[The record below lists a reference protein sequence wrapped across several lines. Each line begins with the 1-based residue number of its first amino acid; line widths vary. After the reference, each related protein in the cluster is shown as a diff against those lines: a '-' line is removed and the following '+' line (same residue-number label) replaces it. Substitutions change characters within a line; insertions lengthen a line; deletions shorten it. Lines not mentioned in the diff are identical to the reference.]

1 VKKGMD
7 KIFSRNGA
15 DISFTP
21 VLKRLMIPLVC
32 VFLLLAAGFTAL
44 MAYHQD
50 TRLKKTGQRILTQAD
65 SEFSRAL
72 DEQSRAMTAMQDIL
86 IKQTDLAKTLAAGDR
101 RKLLDRYA
109 PVFNG
114 LKTRYAITHFYFLD
128 PARICLLRVHKP
140 EKHSDHIQRF
150 TAIQAE
156 KIGKTAFGIELGP
169 LGTFTLRV
177 VQPVFHQGALAGYV
191 ELGKEIEDILDSIHQ
206 QTGAELALAIRK
218 TALKRSSW
226 ETGMKMLGRSADWDR
241 FDEDVLI
248 YSTLTPFPDKAAEF
262 VEENNHIHGTTFAET
277 RFNDRTWHIMASSLL
292 DVSKAEVGDMLIMAD
307 VSQRKAEY
315 RQLVIAGT
323 GAGILIFAA
332 LSALFFLLLRRI
344 DTQAAAQHTRLQSS
358 VFLQE
363 QAQKKLQETKERFE
377 LAINGTSDGIWDWD
391 LRTNAL
397 FLSKHWKE
405 MLGYQDHELENSFNT
420 FTDLVYEK
428 DRDKVEKY
436 VQRYLNGEIE
446 KYAIEFRMK
455 HKNGSLVW
463 ILAKGEA
470 IRDDTGRPFR
480 MAGSHSDI
488 TERKQAE
495 TDLEEQTARANTM
508 AVQAEMANIA
518 KSEFLANMSH
528 EIRTPMNGII
538 GMTGLLLET
547 ELDQEQQRYAQ
558 IVRTSGEALL
568 NLINDILDF
577 SKIEAGKL
585 DLEIL
590 DFDLIGLLDDFAAS
604 LALRAQQKGLE
615 MICSPDPDVPA
626 LLQGDPGRLRQILT
640 NLTGNAIKFTH
651 AGEVAVRVSLVSE
664 TRDRVM
670 LRFIVQDT
678 GIGIPEDK
686 IALLFHKFSQV
697 DASTTRQ
704 YGGTGLGL
712 AISRQLVEMM
722 GGSIG
727 VESEPGKGSTFWFTA
742 DMGRQALTAQ
752 TRNISPADLHGIRV
766 LIVDD
771 NATNREILTRHMISW
786 GMRPTDVA
794 GGTQALTALTR
805 GLDEE
810 DPFQVAIID
819 MQMPGMDGKELGTAI
834 QADPRLNNTRM
845 VMLNSL
851 GNRGDTREF
860 AEIGFRGYLT
870 KPAQPQ
876 ELQGVL
882 SLALAEEKHTTPQP
896 IATRHTARDSLK
908 LNLDSNVHILLAE
921 DNIINQQVALGIL
934 EKLGLHAHAVSNGLQ
949 AVQALESFCYDLVL
963 MDVQMPEMDGLEAT
977 RHIRSPQSQVCSH
990 DVPIIAMTALAMAG
1004 DRELCLA
1011 AGMNGYVT
1019 KPVNPVTLADEL
1031 KKWLPREK
1039 TVLHGQ
1045 GMNTG
1050 HKSQTCDIPNRDADT
1065 SVFDRTE
1072 FFNRVMGDQHLAKKI
1087 MAQFLSD
1094 MPKQLAAARTFLEQG
1109 RTDKAGTQLHKI
1121 KGAAANM
1128 SARHMYKTAQTMEKA
1143 CKDKDTEQL
1152 TTLMNALEHKYM
1164 QVKAAMAAAL

>member
-1 VKKGMD
+1 VKNGKN
-7 KIFSRNGA
+7 KIFSRDGV

-44 MAYHQD
+44 MLHRQN
-50 TRLKKTGQRILTQAD
+50 TQLHNTGQRILAQAD
-65 SEFSRAL
+65 REFSRAL
-72 DEQSRAMTAMQDIL
+72 DEQSRAMAAMLDIL
-86 IKQTDLAKTLAAGDR
+86 IEETGLAPALAAGNR
-101 RKLLDRYA
+101 EKLLAGYA
-109 PVFNG
+109 SVFAR

-128 PARICLLRVHKP
+128 PGRICLLRVHNP
-140 EKHSDHIQRF
+140 EKHTDRIQRI
-150 TAIQAE
+150 TALQAE
-156 KIGKTAFGIELGP
+156 KTGKTAFGIELGP

-177 VQPVFHQGALAGYV
+177 VQPVFDNGALAGYV
-191 ELGKEIEDILDSIHQ
+191 ELGKEIEDVLDSIHQ
-206 QTGAELALAIRK
+206 QTGAELAVAIRK

-226 ETGMKMLGRSADWDR
+226 EAGMKMLGRTADWDR
-241 FDEDVLI
+241 FDDDVLI

-262 VEENNHIHGTTFAET
+262 VGENNHNHGTTFAET
-277 RFNDRTWHIMASSLL
+277 RFNDRSWHIMASPLL
-292 DVSKAEVGDMLIMAD
+292 DMSRTEVGDMLIMAD
-307 VSQRKAEY
+307 VSGLKAEY
-315 RQLVIAGT
+315 KQLVIAGT

-332 LSALFFLLLRRI
+332 LSTLFFMLLRRI
-344 DTQAAAQHTRLQSS
+344 DGQASAQHARLQASLL
-358 VFLQE
+358 LQK
-363 QAQKKLQETKERFE
+363 QAQETLQETKERFE
-377 LAINGTSDGIWDWD
+377 LAITGTNDGIWDWD

-405 MLGYQDHELENSFNT
+405 MLGYQDNELENRFET
-420 FTDLVYEK
+420 FIDLLYEK
-428 DRDKVEKY
+428 DRDRVDNY
-436 VQRYLNGEIE
+436 VQQYLNGEIE

-470 IRDDTGRPFR
+470 IRDTDGRPFR

-495 TDLEEQTARANTM
+495 TDLEEQTARANAM

-547 ELDQEQQRYAQ
+547 ELDQEQNRYAQ

-590 DFDLIGLLDDFAAS
+590 DFDLVSLLDDFAAA
-604 LALRAQQKGLE
+604 LALRAEQKGLE
-615 MICSPDPDVPA
+615 IICSPDPEVPA

-651 AGEVAVRVSLVSE
+651 SGEVAVRVALVSE
-664 TRDRVM
+664 SRNRVM
-670 LRFIVQDT
+670 LRFSVQDT

-686 IALLFHKFSQV
+686 MGLLFHKFSQV

-722 GGSIG
+722 GGTIG
-727 VESEPGKGSTFWFTA
+727 VESTPGKGSTFWFTA
-742 DMGRQALTAQ
+742 DLGRQPRATQSQSAV
-752 TRNISPADLHGIRV
+752 PADLHGIRALV
-766 LIVDD
+766 VDD
-771 NATNREILTRHMISW
+771 NATNREILLRHMISW
-786 GMRPTDVA
+786 GMRPETAADGPDALEALHRAVGA
-794 GGTQALTALTR
+794 G
-805 GLDEE
+805 
-810 DPFQVAIID
+810 DPFQVAVID
-819 MQMPGMDGKELGTAI
+819 MQMPGMDGKDLGRAI
-834 QADPRLNNTRM
+834 QADPRLKEIRM

-851 GNRGDTREF
+851 GTRGDARQFTKM
-860 AEIGFRGYLT
+860 GFSGYLT
-870 KPAQPQ
+870 KPAQHQ

-882 SLALAEEKHTTPQP
+882 SLALAQEKCSAIQP
-896 IATRHTARDSLK
+896 IATRHTAREALK
-908 LNLDSNVHILLAE
+908 LTVDSNVHILLAE

-934 EKLGLHAHAVSNGLQ
+934 EKLGLQAHAVANGLE

-977 RHIRSPQSQVCSH
+977 RRIRSPQSSACSH

-1004 DRELCLA
+1004 DKEACLA
-1011 AGMNGYVT
+1011 AGMNGYIT
-1019 KPVNPVTLADEL
+1019 KPVNPVALADEL
-1031 KKWLPREK
+1031 KKWLPGEK
-1039 TVLHGQ
+1039 TRPPGQEETTNRQVPAHGSHDP
-1045 GMNTG
+1045 GAG
-1050 HKSQTCDIPNRDADT
+1050 ICI
-1065 SVFDRTE
+1065 FDRTE
-1072 FFNRVMGDQHLAKKI
+1072 FFNRVMDDQDLAKKI
-1087 MAQFLSD
+1087 IAQFLSD
-1094 MPKQLAAARTFLEQG
+1094 MPEQLAAARALVEKG
-1109 RTDKAGTQLHKI
+1109 RAVQAGAQAHKI

-1128 SARHMYKTAQTMEKA
+1128 SAKQMHKTAQAMEKA
-1143 CKDKDTEQL
+1143 CTDGNTRQAAI
-1152 TTLMNALEHKYM
+1152 LMAQLEHRFI
-1164 QVKAAMAAAL
+1164 QVKTAMEEEL